1 MVRGILKG
9 IEDNCESLK
18 PLTNQRFHP
27 FDLSQEDLD
36 QIKQHFPEFF
46 PRNANSKGRA
56 SSKGIE
62 IAELKRLLEH
72 KIQIS
77 AEKMHAIIEKF
88 DHKATDRVT
97 WTEFLQ
103 FLTIEGNRREVV
115 NDAQLY
121 GLGVKRFIQKD
132 RHRLLRTQEQTE
144 NQKVTEYFLEHL
156 VYLRVGKVNLLLAI
170 FENNQ
175 ARLYDTTQEFKPI
188 QDITFPFSMIQ
199 AKEKRQKSKP
209 EITNFK
215 SNSKNIHDYLDQVLD
230 SIEERPVRAQS
241 KTQRIQQQ

>member
-1 MVRGILKG
+1 MKD

-36 QIKQHFPEFF
+36 QIKHHFPEFF
-46 PRNANSKGRA
+46 QRNANSNGKA
-56 SSKGIE
+56 SSKKGIE

-77 AEKMHAIIEKF
+77 PEKMHAIIEKF
-88 DHKATDRVT
+88 DHKAKDRVT

-103 FLTIEGNRREVV
+103 YLTIEGMRREVV

-156 VYLRVGKVNLLLAI
+156 VYLKVAKVNLLLAI

-175 ARLYDTTQEFKPI
+175 ARLYDTTHEFKPI
-188 QDITFPFSMIQ
+188 
-199 AKEKRQKSKP
+199 
-209 EITNFK
+209 
-215 SNSKNIHDYLDQVLD
+215 
-230 SIEERPVRAQS
+230 
-241 KTQRIQQQ
+241 